1 MQGRLT
7 SLIRDPICVTPRTP
21 STTAAHRA
29 EARDPIWPPAFDPL
43 TRATSR
49 RSHLWTCT
57 PFRAAS
63 AIAPPDASALA
74 PRPGCHMHMSA
85 HPPERPLPTTRR
97 TGPRACGGD
106 SVRSGVQTNHVDS
119 SNAAITAL
127 TNCIENSHAHP
138 DHGQQ
143 QGLIGASSPK
153 KINTWPCPLAH
164 HFCSYSIRSSL
175 FVYSIH

>member
-1 MQGRLT
+1 MSAASIFTNNNGDDSPHQISARGLYINNILVSQQIRSTPLQGRLT

-43 TRATSR
+43 TRATFM
-49 RSHLWTCT
+49 RSHLRTCT

-63 AIAPPDASALA
+63 AIAPPDAPALT

-97 TGPRACGGD
+97 VGPR
-106 SVRSGVQTNHVDS
+106 SMWRRLRSTRHTGCPRRARS
-119 SNAAITAL
+119 SRL
-127 TNCIENSHAHP
+127 SP
-138 DHGQQ
+138 
-143 QGLIGASSPK
+143 LIGHTHP
-153 KINTWPCPLAH
+153 NLG
-164 HFCSYSIRSSL
+164 SL
-175 FVYSIH
+175 Y